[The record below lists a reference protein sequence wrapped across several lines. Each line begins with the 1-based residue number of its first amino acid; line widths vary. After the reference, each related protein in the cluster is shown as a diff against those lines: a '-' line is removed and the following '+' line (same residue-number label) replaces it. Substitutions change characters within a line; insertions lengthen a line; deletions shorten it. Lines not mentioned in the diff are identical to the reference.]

1 MARENIEA
9 GSGLAQALAGFS
21 KAVGD
26 TRVQNAQNVS
36 LGLQNMLNAMYRHRQ
51 DVKAEEQQRIDN
63 NYREMAFAFDRSNK
77 EKQLKL
83 QEEQQRIDNNYR
95 EMAFA
100 FDRSNKEKQLKLAEE
115 QQKIAQNQ
123 WLLDYNL
130 KKQEQKHKAALVQA
144 KIKNINAIT
153 QPLEINNHL
162 LKKEIDDYNLEQQKK
177 QDKSKLD
184 TNNATQIFL
193 SNQSDTKSNTQ
204 DSQVS
209 KTFMRANYEIQQK
222 KKENQQKQQDSQVS
236 KNPLLLAMSQ
246 AVVPAVTD
254 GNKPNILF
262 SSKGEVEQDLPPQN
276 LSSPQNLAPQNQQT
290 KKKTWGEFLLKR
302 VQSGEPL
309 SKQSQQDLA
318 QYLAQNP
325 TLNANVGTSNSNKE
339 TASMQDIES
348 LFAASEQILRG
359 IKDYS
364 GIPAGIA
371 RLLDFIT
378 RGAWALSPQHQNWKN
393 GSDAF
398 INALTRIKYGNHLSD
413 KKIENTEQNY
423 AIHKR
428 IGGMQNALGIL
439 MSALKEA
446 IVKYETSAEFAE
458 LKRFPADSVK
468 RQRYEN
474 AKKNLS
480 YLESLLKANKLG
492 KFDPR
497 QVSYTPIAK
506 VD

>member
-77 EKQLKL
+77 EKELKL
-83 QEEQQRIDNNYR
+83 KEQQRKD
-95 EMAFA
+95 
-100 FDRSNKEKQLKLAEE
+100 Q
-115 QQKIAQNQ
+115 
-123 WLLDYNL
+123 
-130 KKQEQKHKAALVQA
+130 AALVGAKASLYKQQA
-144 KIKNINAIT
+144 RALGFDNDLHDKITKEYAGYEASTDSNEPNSQTQQLNVFDQNYNVTQNA
-153 QPLEINNHL
+153 P
-162 LKKEIDDYNLEQQKK
+162 
-177 QDKSKLD
+177 
-184 TNNATQIFL
+184 
-193 SNQSDTKSNTQ
+193 SDTKNNT
-204 DSQVS
+204 
-209 KTFMRANYEIQQK
+209 
-222 KKENQQKQQDSQVS
+222 QDSQVS

-276 LSSPQNLAPQNQQT
+276 LPSPQNLASPQNQQT

-325 TLNANVGTSNSNKE
+325 IFNANVKTSSPNKE
-339 TASMQDIES
+339 TVSMQEMES
-348 LFAASEQILRG
+348 LFASSEQILRG
-359 IKDYS
+359 IRQY
-364 GIPAGIA
+364 AGISGGIE
-371 RLLDFIT
+371 RGGDYLT
-378 RGAWALSPQHQNWKN
+378 RGILALEAPHQTWKN
-393 GSDAF
+393 ASAAF
-398 INALTRIKYGNHLSD
+398 VNALARIRYGNQISKE
-413 KKIENTEQNY
+413 KKDDIEAQY

-428 IGGMQNALGIL
+428 AGGLQNALSIL
-439 MSALKEA
+439 MHGLKEG
-446 IVKYETSAEFAE
+446 IIRYEKSAEFAD
-458 LKRFPADSVK
+458 LKGFPVDSVERK
-468 RQRYEN
+468 RYEN
-474 AKKNLS
+474 AKRNLR
-480 YLESLLKANKLG
+480 YLESLARTNNLKA
-492 KFDPR
+492 FDEK
-497 QVSYTPIAK
+497 QLSFTPL
-506 VD
+506 DSD